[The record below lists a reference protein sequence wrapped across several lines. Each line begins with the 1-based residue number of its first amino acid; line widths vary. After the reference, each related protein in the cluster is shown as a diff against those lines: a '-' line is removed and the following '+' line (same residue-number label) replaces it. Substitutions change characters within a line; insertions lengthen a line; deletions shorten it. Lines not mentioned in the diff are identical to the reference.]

1 LSFVQRSGWIRAAL
15 IVLLAANCRAQ
26 PPAPGGGRG
35 FPGGPPLTFDFNDH
49 TGFTQI
55 FDGKTLNGWDGSAD
69 LWTVEDGAIAG
80 LSCPDKPAGTTF
92 IIFKQAEPADFDLK
106 LELKLES
113 GRGNSGIQYRSRQE
127 EPNANFGPGRGGPGR
142 SGPGRGPG
150 GPGFGAANNEP
161 FAPCTG
167 RVAPEG
173 APANAGFP
181 GGGAY
186 TKWNVKGYQFDVG
199 PRAWGNLW
207 EGGRFPGERGTV
219 ATAGQMVQLHP
230 GQPNKTLMGTTA
242 PPEDLQSVIK
252 QDDWNQIEII
262 ARGKTFVHVINGR
275 VFSVTIDD
283 DDSMRPAK
291 GIIAIQMEGT
301 NMKVLA
307 RNIWLRTL

>member
-1 LSFVQRSGWIRAAL
+1 MLTAAC
-15 IVLLAANCRAQ
+15 AAFAQQPADQ
-26 PPAPGGGRG
+26 PPPVGGRG
-35 FPGGPPLTFDFNDH
+35 FGGPPLTLDFNDH

-55 FDGKTLNGWDGSAD
+55 FDGKTLTGWDGTAD
-69 LWTVEDGAIAG
+69 LWSVEDGAIAG
-80 LSCPDKPAGTTF
+80 LSCPDKPSGTTF
-92 IIFKQAEPADFDLK
+92 IIYKGAEPADFDLK

-127 EPNANFGPGRGGPGR
+127 EPSANFGAGRGGPARGGPGR
-142 SGPGRGPG
+142 GGPGRGPG

-161 FAPCTG
+161 FAPCAG

-173 APANAGFP
+173 AAPNTGFP

-186 TKWNVKGYQFDVG
+186 TKWNVKGYQFDIG
-199 PRAWGNLW
+199 ARAWGNMW

-219 ATAGQMVQLHP
+219 ATAGQMVLLHP
-230 GQPNKTLMGTTA
+230 GQPNRTLIGTTA
-242 PPEDLQSVIK
+242 LADELQSVIK
-252 QDDWNQIEII
+252 QDDWNQIEIV
-262 ARGKTFVHVINGR
+262 ARGKTFTHVINGR
-275 VFSVTIDD
+275 VFNVTIDD

-291 GIIAIQMEGT
+291 GIIAIQTEGT